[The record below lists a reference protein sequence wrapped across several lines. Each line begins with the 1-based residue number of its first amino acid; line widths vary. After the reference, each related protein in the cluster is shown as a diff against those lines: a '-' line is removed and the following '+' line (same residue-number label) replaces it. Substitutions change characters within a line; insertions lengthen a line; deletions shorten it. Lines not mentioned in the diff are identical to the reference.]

1 MTRPVTTIQRAR
13 LLIKGVVQGVGFR
26 PFIYQL
32 AHDFSLNGWVLN
44 SSKGVVIEVEGIT
57 EDVNGFIKE
66 IEIKPPPLALIE
78 SLECEVLPP
87 AGYESFIIKSS
98 LQEDEKFLLIS
109 PDISICDDCL
119 RELFDPKDGRYRYP
133 FINCT
138 NCGPRFTII
147 EDIPYDREKTTMK
160 KFKMCERCQK
170 EYDDPANRRFH
181 AQPNACADC
190 GPKLT
195 LVRSRELGVGS
206 EEINSDDLV
215 KGTITLLKKGRIVAI
230 KGLGGFHLAC
240 DAEND
245 EAISRLRE
253 RKRRFGKPL
262 AVMMSDID
270 TVKKFCFV
278 NEKEEKLL
286 LSYRR
291 PIVLLKMFPSSTISD
306 LVAPNN
312 NYLGV
317 MLPYTPLH
325 YLILKES
332 NMVLVMTSGNLSE
345 EPIAFENDEA
355 MERLGDIADYFLLH
369 DRDVYSRYDDS
380 VARVSD
386 GKEVMIRRARGY
398 APLPIHLPFE
408 SKEILACGPEL
419 KNTFCLTKGK
429 HAFISQHIGDMEN
442 QDTLEHFEQTLALY
456 KRLFR
461 IEPKIIAYDLH
472 PEYLS
477 TKFAKSLE
485 GMKLIGVQH
494 HHAHIVSCM
503 VENGIEDKV
512 IGVSFDGTGYGT
524 DGTIWGGEFLVA
536 DWKSFERYAH
546 LRYVPMPGGEGAIKK
561 PYRMALGYLYSFFGG
576 KIEELDID
584 FLKGLDEVELKN
596 IRIQIEKDL
605 NSPMTSSCGRF
616 FDAVSALVGVCDVV
630 DYEGQAAIELEMVAQ
645 ADVDERYDFKLEE
658 NSRKTQLSSLI
669 VDTKPIIMG
678 VIDDLKIGLS
688 NSEISAKFHN
698 TVAAF
703 VIAVCNKLREEKGI
717 NKVVL
722 SGGVFQNLFL
732 SNKLMRELRDK
743 GFKVYFQRKVPCN
756 DGGISLGQAVIANF
770 SV

>member
-1 MTRPVTTIQRAR
+1 MARMVLPTQRAR

-32 AHDFSLNGWVLN
+32 AHNLSLNGWVLN
-44 SSKGVVIEVEGIT
+44 SSKGVVVEVEGSSANI
-57 EDVNGFIKE
+57 DDFIE
-66 IEIKPPPLALIE
+66 AIKTKAPPLACIE
-78 SLECEVLPP
+78 SLEYKLLPLV
-87 AGYESFIIKSS
+87 GYESFIIKSS
-98 LQEDEKFLLIS
+98 LEEDEKFLLIS

-119 RELFDPKDGRYRYP
+119 QEMFEPKDRRYRYP

-160 KFKMCERCQK
+160 KFKMCECCRA
-170 EYDDPANRRFH
+170 EYENPASRRFH

-206 EEINSDDLV
+206 EKINSDDPI
-215 KGTITLLKKGRIVAI
+215 KETIELLREGYIVAI

-245 EAISRLRE
+245 EAVTTLRK
-253 RKRRFGKPL
+253 RKRRHGKPL
-262 AVMMSDID
+262 AVMVSDID
-270 TVKKFCFV
+270 AVKKHCSV
-278 NEKEEKLL
+278 SEEEEKLL
-286 LSYRR
+286 LTPQK
-291 PIVLLKMFPSSTISD
+291 PIVLLKKLSDPTISD
-306 LVAPNN
+306 SVAPNN
-312 NYLGV
+312 DYLGV

-325 YLILKES
+325 CLLLRES

-345 EPIAFENDEA
+345 EPIAFENEEA
-355 MERLGDIADYFLLH
+355 MHRLGNIADYFVLH
-369 DRDVYSRYDDS
+369 DRDICSRYDDS
-380 VARVSD
+380 VVRVLN
-386 GKEVMIRRARGY
+386 GEEAMIRRARGY
-398 APLPIHLPFE
+398 APFPIYLPFE
-408 SKEILACGPEL
+408 SKPILACGPEL
-419 KNTFCLTKGK
+419 KNTFCLTKEK
-429 HAFISQHIGDMEN
+429 YAFVSQHIGDMEN
-442 QDTLEHFEQTLALY
+442 LDTLEHFEETLALY
-456 KRLFR
+456 KRMFR
-461 IEPKIIAYDLH
+461 IEPEIIAHDLH
-472 PEYLS
+472 PDYLS

-485 GMKLIGVQH
+485 NTKFVGVQH

-536 DWKSFERYAH
+536 DWRGFERCAH

-561 PYRMALGYLYSFFGG
+561 PYRMALGYLCSFFESEF
-576 KIEELDID
+576 EELDID
-584 FLKGLDEVELKN
+584 FLKRLDEIELKN
-596 IRIQIEKDL
+596 IRIQIEKGL
-605 NSPMTSSCGRF
+605 NSPMTSSCGRL
-616 FDAVSALVGVCDVV
+616 FDAVSALMGIRDVV

-645 ADVDERYDFKLEE
+645 ADVDEKYDFKLEE
-658 NSRKTQLSSLI
+658 DSEKSQSPLLI
-669 VDTKPIIMG
+669 VDTKPIIEG

-703 VIAVCNKLREEKGI
+703 VIAVCNKLREEEGI
-717 NKVVL
+717 DKVAL
-722 SGGVFQNLFL
+722 SGGVFQNLLL
-732 SNKLMRELRDK
+732 SNKLMRELRYK
-743 GFKVYFQRKVPCN
+743 SFEVYFQRKVPCN
-756 DGGISLGQAVIANF
+756 DGGISLGQAIIANF